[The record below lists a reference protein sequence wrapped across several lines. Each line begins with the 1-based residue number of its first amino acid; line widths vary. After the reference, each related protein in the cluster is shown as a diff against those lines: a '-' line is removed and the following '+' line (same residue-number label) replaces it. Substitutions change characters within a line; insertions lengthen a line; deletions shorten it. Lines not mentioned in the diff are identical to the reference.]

1 MLCGTGR
8 GHGSRD
14 PAAGGAAGAAS
25 LLQSLQ
31 QSQRMT
37 SQSVTVLLIGLWRAL
52 EVGTLHAYHSV
63 RACSSRRAPTVS
75 VTTRVRSESTVGAR
89 AARGEHGQSLDP
101 ERRRAPRFE
110 RPRRH
115 RAAAA
120 ARPRSGIRSL
130 VFLVAL
136 EMTRLQPHSGVL
148 DCVRSFRSPSY
159 SRGDW
164 RFCTISPHP
173 EVYPS
178 RRLLMLSSRSLNG
191 LRALLVATPVAS
203 AVAVAVLLLRA
214 RDLTEIRRDPPRL
227 HDMCVS

>member
-1 MLCGTGR
+1 MRVQLAASM
-8 GHGSRD
+8 GSLSTRS
-14 PAAGGAAGAAS
+14 AGALLAS
-25 LLQSLQ
+25 NDLVAIALLP
-31 QSQRMT
+31 
-37 SQSVTVLLIGLWRAL
+37 LL
-52 EVGTLHAYHSV
+52 
-63 RACSSRRAPTVS
+63 VS
-75 VTTRVRSESTVGAR
+75 
-89 AARGEHGQSLDP
+89 
-101 ERRRAPRFE
+101 
-110 RPRRH
+110 
-115 RAAAA
+115 
-120 ARPRSGIRSL
+120 PRSGVRSR